1 MVFLTS
7 AYAGDWGASLGARVC
22 AAGALGAPVGS
33 LDALAVETRPVDC
46 GSGPCP
52 VWPEGG

>member
-52 VWPEGG
+52 VWPEG